1 MWRHV
6 VTSMSLRLYVQLS
19 MNPVPKGFAAMQGD
33 AQEVVRQCYGTS
45 LISPHDMVAIMSK
58 LAETGFGNGP
68 ADTLGSSFDV
78 CGLPTAVLLF
88 LAIVKNPIMQKFYLE
103 IYKQRTCYEMIS
115 AYGYELS
122 SCPLALQV
130 DEYYVARSHGFVSG
144 YDGFRSRLLQKYP
157 GCHGHAPSA
166 FLALLHDLQPHITLF
181 SESTCLTATEFV
193 KHREAIA
200 SALEKT
206 PAFGRTAARGIARA
220 MAPSTPVGQ
229 KEVSWEQ
236 LVSID
241 PDSKSWLKTLKEA
254 FLNETPWQLCARV
267 SPTHV
272 ISPFTLA
279 YITCE
284 VAKLKLGLT
293 EYTDEFLLNAKEKG
307 VAFFSKYRLS
317 PPLSMIKELQ
327 RTM

>member
-1 MWRHV
+1 M
-6 VTSMSLRLYVQLS
+6 TSMSLRLYVQLS

-144 YDGFRSRLLQKYP
+144 YDGFLTTPTEPPSGVSAGHKSPHDVLFNLRGGISFPLL
-157 GCHGHAPSA
+157 
-166 FLALLHDLQPHITLF
+166 
-181 SESTCLTATEFV
+181 
-193 KHREAIA
+193 
-200 SALEKT
+200 
-206 PAFGRTAARGIARA
+206 
-220 MAPSTPVGQ
+220 
-229 KEVSWEQ
+229 
-236 LVSID
+236 SIG
-241 PDSKSWLKTLKEA
+241 
-254 FLNETPWQLCARV
+254 V
-267 SPTHV
+267 
-272 ISPFTLA
+272 FTL
-279 YITCE
+279 
-284 VAKLKLGLT
+284 LK
-293 EYTDEFLLNAKEKG
+293 
-307 VAFFSKYRLS
+307 
-317 PPLSMIKELQ
+317 
-327 RTM
+327 